1 MDHHVLTALPGGQ
14 RLPLMAPAAPDPGQ
28 VAGAVAGYLALRE
41 FRARLYRCLTARPDA
56 LFELTDAILCA
67 DHAVTSLV
75 QLSLVPEFRRGHGAL
90 YDALAAGDIDEEAL
104 AALLTG
110 TLPQLIDGR
119 EGRAWVS
126 GHDTIDY
133 DLLEQALTRVPAAQA
148 AQVREACA
156 RWTRLRFAIDATPYP
171 RPDAEC
177 SPGRG
182 HVHHDACRCDSTRK
196 TIPGWEYQFIAALGH
211 LRTAWAALVDV
222 ERTTPATRT
231 RQTAQQVKNLLRRLQ
246 AAGNGRA
253 GAPLVIMDAGYSA
266 AALTAALAGQDVHL
280 LIRLASGSVFYA
292 DPVTWPGKNG
302 RPGKHGIA
310 VTCHNDPGQANPEPD
325 QSLTLP
331 DTPLYGTVR
340 VDAWHQVHPLIHGG
354 RGWFADWDGDLPVL
368 RGTVLRVIV
377 EHLPDGRKP
386 HKTMWLWHAG
396 PGPLS
401 LDELWRAYLARF
413 DEEHA
418 FKFVKGTLGLTAAK
432 VRTPG
437 QADRWV
443 RLVMAASPGCSW
455 PARSPPT
462 CAGPGKPGPQTTAR
476 YPQAGSAAGL
486 QTSAPSWEP
495 PPMSLNPPGQDQDAR
510 KAPRTAR
517 HPATQSRRKPGPRTS
532 KARKAAGQRLKRKLS
547 PAPSAGRQV
556 SARSGARDVIG
567 GAQAGGGGRG
577 GVHVVQAEQGR
588 ARHRRNVDHVDHG
601 GRGGLGELP
610 GDA

>member
-1 MDHHVLTALPGGQ
+1 MD
-14 RLPLMAPAAPDPGQ
+14 PAA
-28 VAGAVAGYLALRE
+28 
-41 FRARLYRCLTARPDA
+41 
-56 LFELTDAILCA
+56 
-67 DHAVTSLV
+67 
-75 QLSLVPEFRRGHGAL
+75 
-90 YDALAAGDIDEEAL
+90 
-104 AALLTG
+104 
-110 TLPQLIDGR
+110 
-119 EGRAWVS
+119 
-126 GHDTIDY
+126 
-133 DLLEQALTRVPAAQA
+133 
-148 AQVREACA
+148 
-156 RWTRLRFAIDATPYP
+156 FAIDATPYP

-231 RQTAQQVKNLLRRLQ
+231 CQTARQVKNLLRRLQ
-246 AAGNGRA
+246 AAGNGGA

-280 LIRLASGSVFYA
+280 LVRLPVTSVFYY

-325 QSLTLP
+325 QSLILP

-340 VDAWHQVHPLIHGG
+340 VSAWHQVHPLIHGD
-354 RGWFADWDGDLPVL
+354 RGWFADNWEGELPVL

-418 FKFVKGTLGLTAAK
+418 FKFAKGTLGLTAAK

-443 RLVMAASPGCSW
+443 RLVMAAFAQLLLARPLAADLRRPWETRPPDNRPLSPGRVRRGFANIRARLGTPAHVAK
-455 PARSPPT
+455 PARP
-462 CAGPGKPGPQTTAR
+462 GPGRPKGTPRKPAPR
-476 YPQAGSAAGL
+476 YPVPKKTQHHRQAKRVKL
-486 QTSAPSWEP
+486 QVK
-495 PPMSLNPPGQDQDAR
+495 G
-510 KAPRTAR
+510 
-517 HPATQSRRKPGPRTS
+517 
-532 KARKAAGQRLKRKLS
+532 
-547 PAPSAGRQV
+547 
-556 SARSGARDVIG
+556 
-567 GAQAGGGGRG
+567 
-577 GVHVVQAEQGR
+577 
-588 ARHRRNVDHVDHG
+588 
-601 GRGGLGELP
+601 
-610 GDA
+610 